1 MAFLV
6 GGANSAVSGY
16 DIENSLRLNS
26 GDSPNL
32 SWTPSSSGNQTICTF
47 SCWVKRS
54 LLGSHLQPIWSTKVS
69 TAGTNAVVFM
79 PGNGANDKMHLVV
92 AGTDDSNFGQTT
104 SNTFRDVSAWYHL
117 VARIDTTQGTAANRI
132 RAYVNGESVTLSGT
146 PGYPDEDETCRLSNN
161 DRPQTIGEDE
171 RDNIHFDGY
180 VSEVAFID
188 GASLAPTSFAETDE
202 DSGIWKPKDFKDDV
216 TFGTNGYYLEFKE
229 TGTSQNSSGIG
240 ADTSGNDNH
249 FAVTNLAATDI
260 TTDTPTN
267 NFANLIPALN
277 MTLSEGNVKAMTTR
291 TGNWDAVHSSI
302 GVTSGKW
309 YFEVKASRTEDN
321 FRVVGGVAGNPE
333 NFTILFNGQGASGD
347 PMSTYSNTYP
357 FYGKG
362 VWLTHWYDHDYDDQ
376 STASSQSSGDILQF
390 ALDMDNYKFWVG
402 VNGQFKDNSNN
413 DVSYSDVASGTSP
426 TVTIP
431 SGAYTGKTFFP
442 SIQLRDDQDADDN
455 VAEINFGN
463 PSFSIS
469 SGNADANGYGNFEY
483 AVPSGFYAL
492 STKNLAEF
500 G

>member
-32 SWTPSSSGNQTICTF
+32 SWTPSSSGNQRTCTF

-146 PGYPDEDETCRLSNN
+146 PGYPDEDETCRLSDN

-267 NFANLIPALN
+267 NFATLN
-277 MTLSEGNVKAMTTR
+277 AVDTHTTSSPTLSEGNLDLHGIAGTPFTPAR
-291 TGNWDAVHSSI
+291 STIAVSQ
-302 GVTSGKW
+302 GKW
-309 YFEVKASRTEDN
+309 YMEYKFIDAG
-321 FRVVGGVAGNPE
+321 GGV
-333 NFTILFNGQGASGD
+333 
-347 PMSTYSNTYP
+347 
-357 FYGKG
+357 G
-362 VWLTHWYDHDYDDQ
+362 VMTTQSPINDH
-376 STASSQSSGDILQF
+376 
-390 ALDMDNYKFWVG
+390 
-402 VNGQFKDNSNN
+402 
-413 DVSYSDVASGTSP
+413 
-426 TVTIP
+426 
-431 SGAYTGKTFFP
+431 
-442 SIQLRDDQDADDN
+442 LRDDADVRSVYRNSSAGYYYGRNNAGAVDDAGGNSTTLSANDIGMIALDLDN
-455 VAEINFGN
+455 GYVYFGKNGTYMNGIDGSTEGNPAGNNGGSGGAGNLASQLLTNQHDGQWAFMAYDISTATTGQVQCNFGN
-463 PSFSIS
+463 APYSIS

-483 AVPSGFYAL
+483 AVPSGFYSL
-492 STKNLAEF
+492 CTKNLAEY

>member
-79 PGNGANDKMHLVV
+79 PANGSTDKMHLVV

-146 PGYPDEDETCRLSNN
+146 PGYPDEDETCRLSDN

-267 NFANLIPALN
+267 NFATLN
-277 MTLSEGNVKAMTTR
+277 SITDATNDLSEGNTVSDLDDGTNATSTTIFAA
-291 TGNWDAVHSSI
+291 N
-302 GVTSGKW
+302 GKW
-309 YFEVKASRTEDN
+309 YAEFKVTDLAGSNSNIRIGVVSAEQNAVDLGGPNETYAFLGDGRKYVEGSASSYGSALNVNDIVMVALDTDN
-321 FRVVGGVAGNPE
+321 NKVWYGA
-333 NFTILFNGQGASGD
+333 NGTWFASGD
-347 PMSTYSNTYP
+347 P
-357 FYGKG
+357 
-362 VWLTHWYDHDYDDQ
+362 
-376 STASSQSSGDILQF
+376 SS
-390 ALDMDNYKFWVG
+390 
-402 VNGQFKDNSNN
+402 NSNESHAI
-413 DVSYSDVASGTSP
+413 DSGPSFGFAIASGTSSASP
-426 TVTIP
+426 E
-431 SGAYTGKTFFP
+431 
-442 SIQLRDDQDADDN
+442 IQC
-455 VAEINFGN
+455 NFGN
-463 PSFSIS
+463 PPFSIS
-469 SGNADANGYGNFEY
+469 SGNSDDNGFGNFEY
-483 AVPSGFYAL
+483 DVPTGFYSL
-492 STKNLAEF
+492 CTKNLAEY